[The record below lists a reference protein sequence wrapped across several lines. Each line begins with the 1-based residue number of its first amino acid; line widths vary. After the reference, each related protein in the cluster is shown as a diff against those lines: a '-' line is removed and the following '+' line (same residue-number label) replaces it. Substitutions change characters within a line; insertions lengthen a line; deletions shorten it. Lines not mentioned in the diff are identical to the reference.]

1 MPIMEPRSTPV
12 FSLYGALLA
21 LGLLLSGCGGGP
33 EPSVPTTIT
42 LDPATLDFSA
52 VGETRQLSPT
62 VLDQRGDPL
71 EGTPVT
77 WTSSDPA
84 VSTVD
89 AAGLVTAQGAGMAQ
103 VTVSAGGASGAAT
116 VVVTQTATA
125 LSKIS
130 GDGQTGDPGETR
142 PDPLTVQVNDALGN
156 PVRQATVSFTVT
168 DGGGTVGAPT
178 AITGPDGRASTTL
191 TFGAPGSQ
199 QVTATV
205 VGTSLAVIFTAT
217 ATPPFDIQLR
227 FLRAPSPA
235 QAQAFAAAERR
246 WESLIVAD
254 LPNTRLE
261 AAAGQCG
268 SESPAINQTVDD
280 LVILVTLESIDGEGS
295 VLGSAGPCFIRD
307 DVDGLTALGLIRLDT
322 DDLAVVEESGLLSAV
337 ILHEMAH
344 VLGFGTLWDRQG
356 LLTDPSATGGTDPH
370 FNGADA
376 IAAFNAAGGTAY
388 VGGQKVPV
396 ESGGGEG
403 TADSHWRESVFGNE
417 LMTGF
422 VDPGVNPLSRVTI
435 SALGDQGYT
444 VNSSAAESFMLSLG
458 LGALRAQGPALHL
471 RDDVLRIPIKVV
483 NQAGQVTRE
492 LQR

>member
-1 MPIMEPRSTPV
+1 
-12 FSLYGALLA
+12 
-21 LGLLLSGCGGGP
+21 
-33 EPSVPTTIT
+33 
-42 LDPATLDFSA
+42 
-52 VGETRQLSPT
+52 
-62 VLDQRGDPL
+62 
-71 EGTPVT
+71 GTPVT
-77 WTSSDPA
+77 WSSSDPA

-103 VTVSAGGASGAAT
+103 VTASAGGASGAAT

-130 GDGQTGDPGETR
+130 GDDQTGAPGQTQPA
-142 PDPLTVQVNDALGN
+142 PLTVQVTDARGS
-156 PVRQATVSFTVT
+156 PVRQATVTFTVT
-168 DGGGTVGAPT
+168 DGGGAVGAAT
-178 AITGPDGRASTTL
+178 AITGADGRASTILTL
-191 TFGAPGSQ
+191 GAPGSQ

-246 WESLIVAD
+246 WESLIIAD
-254 LPNTRLE
+254 LPNTRLD

-307 DVDGLTALGLIRLDT
+307 DVDGLTALGLMRLDT
-322 DDLAVVEESGLLSAV
+322 DDLAVVEDSGLLPAV

-356 LLTDPSATGGTDPH
+356 LLTDPSSAGGTDPY
-370 FNGADA
+370 FTGANA
-376 IAAFNAAGGTAY
+376 IAAFNAAGGNAY
-388 VGGQKVPV
+388 LAGRKVPV
-396 ESGGGEG
+396 ENNGGEG

-422 VDPGVNPLSRVTI
+422 VNQGANPLSRVTL
-435 SALGDQGYT
+435 SALRDQGYT
-444 VNSSAAESFMLSLG
+444 VNSSGAEPFMLSIG
-458 LGALRAQGPALHL
+458 LGALRAEGPTLHL
-471 RDDVLRIPIKVV
+471 HDDVLRIPIKVI

-492 LQR
+492 LER